1 MPDLD
6 AVAIIKARSMLVILV
21 ATCEQTLLA
30 LDAADNL
37 LDREMTNDLRRM
49 IARSKDELEAPTS
62 SSNQPRRKFSL
73 VAGAAR
79 S

>member
-30 LDAADNL
+30 LDAVDNL

-49 IARSKDELEAPTS
+49 IARSKDELEALNLKLEP
-62 SSNQPRRKFSL
+62 
-73 VAGAAR
+73 AAP
-79 S
+79 